1 MLNNNG
7 REAEV
12 AARTLWKISR
22 DGDNKKAIVHANA
35 IPPLV
40 NLLSSGTANAKE
52 YAAAV
57 LCNLLYYNENNK
69 AAIVHANA
77 IIPPLV
83 NLLSSGTAKAKENAA
98 GVLCY
103 IAFKNENNKAA
114 IVHANAI
121 PPLVTLAKSGSLM
134 IAKKL

>member
-1 MLNNNG
+1 VCGAIDPLVTMLNNNG

-35 IPPLV
+35 
-40 NLLSSGTANAKE
+40 
-52 YAAAV
+52 
-57 LCNLLYYNENNK
+57 
-69 AAIVHANA
+69 
-77 IIPPLV
+77 IPPLV